1 MTVAVARYPS
11 GTSQMTVESATGA
24 IRLKGWINTK
34 HNACNL
40 APVGVVGFG
49 VEDTHISDSVLLIVA
64 REPGLAWC
72 QICDLGIGRHGLKIL
87 KNAKA
92 LIRATVAVFRAA
104 S

>member
-1 MTVAVARYPS
+1 
-11 GTSQMTVESATGA
+11 MTVESATGA

-34 HNACNL
+34 HDACNL

-49 VEDTHISDSVLLIVA
+49 VEDTHISDSVLLIVV
-64 REPGLAWC
+64 REPGRAWC
-72 QICDLGIGRHGLKIL
+72 QICNLGIERHGLKIL

-92 LIRATVAVFRAA
+92 LNQATVAVFRGA

>member
-11 GTSQMTVESATGA
+11 GTSQITVESATGA
-24 IRLKGWINTK
+24 IKLKGGINTK

-40 APVGVVGFG
+40 APVSVVGFG

-64 REPGLAWC
+64 SEPGRAWC
-72 QICDLGIGRHGLKIL
+72 QICNLGIGRHGLKIL
-87 KNAKA
+87 QNAEA
-92 LIRATVAVFRAA
+92 LNPATVAVFRAA